1 MRKKR
6 GFIPGCLGA
15 LWALLSLACGGGT
28 LTGSGP
34 AVNRNALEPTDV
46 ILVHARSGE
55 TSPLAVY
62 AVKRGETKPTLWPS
76 IETDEMTAVTAVSHV
91 YMGNRQ
97 FPYYDQTPFYYG
109 ANGLHVAIPR
119 PDFVPLPDRLRPP
132 EPENSRLEVVALRQS
147 PDGRYM
153 AYTVR
158 PRATGPRQLFLL
170 DGETGESQFLRED
183 GLRAEAVRWSDD
195 GRYLFANIG
204 VRLERWQAETDSWV
218 DLDWVSDFI
227 ERSPDG
233 HYLLWYDSA
242 KQVYSLSDAVG
253 ESRFLLL
260 AEGDVNTFHRAWSPD
275 GRYLA
280 FQSAHAGTASIHIA
294 DLRQQTI
301 TELYK
306 LSTSTQAASGF
317 TMSWSPD
324 SQQIAFLGLGKCKTT
339 IGGDVLATGSR
350 TYCNRDVYIVSVN
363 GGGAQRVT
371 NTDDGAIVI
380 DPEYTIGWL
389 KTDQ

>member
-1 MRKKR
+1 MRKKK
-6 GFIPGCLGA
+6 GFLPGCLGV
-15 LWALLSLACGGGT
+15 LWALLSLACGGT
-28 LTGSGP
+28 LPGSGT
-34 AVNRNALEPTDV
+34 AVNRNALAPEDV
-46 ILVHARSGE
+46 ILVYARSGE

-76 IETDEMTAVTAVSHV
+76 TATDEMTAVTAVSHV
-91 YMGNRQ
+91 YMGSRQ
-97 FPYYDQTPFYYG
+97 SPYYEKTPFYYG
-109 ANGLHVAIPR
+109 ANGLHVAVPR

-170 DGETGESQFLRED
+170 DGETGESDLLRED
-183 GLRAEAVRWSDD
+183 GLRAQAVRWSDD

-204 VRLERWQAETDSWV
+204 VRLERWQRETDSWV
-218 DLDWVSDFI
+218 DLDWVSDFV
-227 ERSPDG
+227 ESSPDG

-242 KQVYSLSDAVG
+242 KQAYSLSDAAG
-253 ESRFLLL
+253 ESRFPLL
-260 AEGDVNTFHRAWSPD
+260 AEGSVNTFHRAWSPD

-280 FQSAHAGTASIHIA
+280 FQSADAGTASIHIA
-294 DLRQQTI
+294 DLRQQTV

-324 SQQIAFLGLGKCKTT
+324 SRQIAFLGLGKCKTT

-350 TYCNRDVYIVSVN
+350 TACHRDVYIVPIN
-363 GGGAQRVT
+363 GGEAQRVT
-371 NTDDGAIVI
+371 NTDDGAIMI
-380 DPEYTIGWL
+380 EPEYTIGWL

>member
-1 MRKKR
+1 MRKKK
-6 GFIPGCLGA
+6 GFLPGCLGV
-15 LWALLSLACGGGT
+15 LWALLSLACGGGA

-34 AVNRNALEPTDV
+34 AVNRNALAPEDI
-46 ILVHARSGE
+46 ILVYARSGE

-62 AVKRGETKPTLWPS
+62 AVKRGEAKPALWSS
-76 IETDEMTAVTAVSHV
+76 IGTDDMTAVTAVSHA
-91 YMGNRQ
+91 YMGHRQ
-97 FPYYDQTPFYYG
+97 FPYYDKTPFYYG
-109 ANGLHVAIPR
+109 ANGLHVAVPR

-147 PDGRYM
+147 PDGRYL

-170 DGETGESQFLRED
+170 DGATGEIRLLRED

-195 GRYLFANIG
+195 GRYLFANMG
-204 VRLERWQAETDSWV
+204 ARLARWERETESWI
-218 DLDWVSDFI
+218 DLDWSSDFV
-227 ERSPDG
+227 ESSPDRQ
-233 HYLLWYDSA
+233 YLLWYDSA
-242 KQVYSLSDAVG
+242 KQVYSLSDAAG

-260 AEGDVNTFHRAWSPD
+260 AEGDVNTVHRAWSPD

-280 FQSAHAGTASIHIA
+280 FQSADAGTASIHIA
-294 DLRQQTI
+294 DLPQQTV

-306 LSTSTQAASGF
+306 VFTSTQAASGF

-339 IGGDVLATGSR
+339 IGADVLATGSQ
-350 TYCNRDVYIVSVN
+350 TACHRDVYIVPIN

-371 NTDDGAIVI
+371 NTDDGKIVI
-380 DPEYTIGWL
+380 EPEYTIGWL
-389 KTDQ
+389 KRDQ